1 MPWTLATTTWDL
13 QGWEAAARA
22 DGDNFAK
29 CHMIDLSIW
38 REKLRDRTAGHRK
51 PGLLTVMMAVYF

>member
-29 CHMIDLSIW
+29 WHMNDLSRW
-38 REKLRDRTAGHRK
+38 QEKLRNCTACHRNL
-51 PGLLTVMMAVYF
+51 GLLTIMMAIYF